1 MTQITAQRIFAVAL
15 VPLLL
20 LGSLRPSADAEAGAR
35 AANADVPLLQLA
47 SLKAEA
53 RTLAIHID
61 GP

>member
-1 MTQITAQRIFAVAL
+1 MPQITAKRIFAVAL

-20 LGSLRPSADAEAGAR
+20 LGSLRPSAEAEVGAR
-35 AANADVPLLQLA
+35 AANAETSHLQLA

-53 RTLAIHID
+53 RSLAVHID